1 MATHRVVADI
11 AESGRHRLR
20 PILMTVCTTI
30 AGMIPLALGET
41 RVGGMGPSY
50 YPMARALIGGLA
62 FSTIITLLVLPLMYV
77 LFDDMKNGLHAFW
90 VKTRGGAAAL
100 SGQV

>member
-1 MATHRVVADI
+1 MERTRAIV
-11 AESGRHRLR
+11 ESGRHRLR

-41 RVGGMGPSY
+41 RVGGMGPTY

-62 FSTIITLLVLPLMYV
+62 FSTVITLLVLPLMYV
-77 LFDDMKNGLHAFW
+77 LLDDLKNGLYQFW
-90 VKTRGGAAAL
+90 LKTRARAAAL
-100 SGQV
+100 SGSS